1 MNIEL
6 ITLNEVL
13 NDGSQIFFYQEETT
27 GIWVAWGYSA
37 FLLHRMIGKKCL
49 TNYSELM
56 QMPCT
61 LISSFVF
68 CSIVPNTLEAAANR
82 TRQLQTNLKVDAEE
96 YQKWV
101 EELKKC

>member
-37 FLLHRMIGKKCL
+37 FLLHSMVGEKCL
-49 TNYSELM
+49 ASYSELM
-56 QMPCT
+56 QMPST
-61 LISSFVF
+61 LISHSDFTR
-68 CSIVPNTLEAAANR
+68 IVSSTLDATTNR
-82 TRQLQTNLKVDAEE
+82 TCQLQTNLKVDAEE